1 MAIPQVK
8 QVHFI
13 GIGGYGMSALAQ
25 VLLQM
30 GYRVTGSDIN
40 DSALIRR
47 LTEQGADIKLFH
59 HPDHIGPSELV
70 VYSTAI
76 PPDNCELQEG
86 RRRGILVWHR
96 SELLAA
102 LINSHYGIAVAGT
115 HGKTTTST
123 MITLILEAGGLDP
136 TALIGGV
143 VSSFQSNARFGRSD
157 YLVAEACESDHSF
170 LRYRPHIAVITNVEA
185 DHLEHY
191 ENDFG
196 ILLKAYE
203 AFLQNLLPDGCAVL
217 CFDDPF
223 LRELAPRVAQKTVT
237 YGLAESRA
245 GSGADYTGQEIVL
258 TGQGSAFTFCYR
270 GEPLTGTI
278 TLQVPGR
285 HNVSNAVAALAVA
298 AELGLN
304 LEQCAG
310 ALKEFRGAKRR
321 FEIIGEVNGV
331 TVIDDYAH
339 HPTEVKVTLQ
349 AARASGK
356 RVCCI
361 FQPHR
366 FSRTAYFFEDF
377 ARSFDDA
384 DLVLLHRIYSA
395 GEEPRKGI
403 TSAALAH
410 RISEIK
416 GQPVY
421 SSYDMD
427 ELGRL
432 ALEWARPGD
441 MIIVM
446 GAGDISRLAYTLVQ
460 FS

>member
-1 MAIPQVK
+1 VALPQVK

-40 DSALIRR
+40 DSALVRR
-47 LTEQGADIKLFH
+47 LAEQGADIKLFH
-59 HPDHIGPSELV
+59 HPGNIGRSDLV
-70 VYSTAI
+70 VFSTAI
-76 PPDNCELQEG
+76 PPDNSELQEAL
-86 RRRGILVWHR
+86 RRGITVWHR

-102 LINSHYGIAVAGT
+102 LINSHYGIAVTGT

-123 MITLILEAGGLDP
+123 MIALLLEAGGLDP

-143 VSSFQSNARFGRSD
+143 VSSFQSNARFGRSE

-191 ENDFG
+191 QGDFN
-196 ILLKAYE
+196 LLQEAYR
-203 AFLQNLLPDGCAVL
+203 AFLQNLVADGCAVL

-223 LRELAPRVAQKTVT
+223 LRDLAPRVARKAVT
-237 YGLAESRA
+237 YGLDE
-245 GSGADYTGQEIVL
+245 SGADYSGRDIDL
-258 TGQGSAFTFCYR
+258 TGRGGSFTFYR
-270 GEPLTGTI
+270 HNEPLPAPV

-298 AELGLN
+298 AELGLD
-304 LEQCAG
+304 LERCAG
-310 ALKEFRGAKRR
+310 ALKGFRGAKRR
-321 FEIIGEVNGV
+321 FEIIGEVKGA
-331 TVIDDYAH
+331 TIIDDYAH

-349 AARASGK
+349 AARAAAN

-366 FSRTAYFFEDF
+366 YSRTDYFFEEF
-377 ARSFDDA
+377 AHSFTDA
-384 DLVLLHRIYSA
+384 DLVLLHKIYPA
-395 GEEPRKGI
+395 GEKPREGI
-403 TSAALAH
+403 TSAALAR
-410 RISEIK
+410 RISEVK
-416 GQPVY
+416 GREVY
-421 SSYDMD
+421 YSDDMD

-432 ALEWARPGD
+432 ALDWAQPGD

-446 GAGDISRLAYTLVQ
+446 GAGDITGLAYKLAQT
-460 FS
+460 

>member
-1 MAIPQVK
+1 MTLPEVK

-30 GYRVTGSDIN
+30 GYRVTGSDIH
-40 DSALIRR
+40 DSALVRQLAAR
-47 LTEQGADIKLFH
+47 GAEIKLFH
-59 HPDHIGPSELV
+59 HPDHIGSSELV
-70 VYSTAI
+70 IHSTAI
-76 PPDNCELQEG
+76 PPDNCELQEA
-86 RRRGILVWHR
+86 RRRGIPVWHR

-123 MITLILEAGGLDP
+123 MIALLLEAAGLDP

-143 VSSFQSNARFGRSD
+143 VSSFQSNARFGQSR

-191 ENDFG
+191 QNDFS
-196 ILLKAYE
+196 LMQRAYE
-203 AFLQNLLPDGCAVL
+203 AFLQNLHPDGWAVL
-217 CFDDPF
+217 CVDDPF
-223 LRELAPRVAQKTVT
+223 LRELAHRADQKVVT
-237 YGLAESRA
+237 YGLAQN
-245 GSGADYTGQEIVL
+245 GAAYTGREIAL
-258 TGQGSAFTFCYR
+258 TGLGSSFTFYRR
-270 GEPLTGTI
+270 GEPLTGTVN
-278 TLQVPGR
+278 LRVPGR

-304 LEQCAG
+304 PGRCAET
-310 ALKEFRGAKRR
+310 LTEFRGAKRR
-321 FEIIGEVNGV
+321 FEVIGEVNGV

-339 HPTEVKVTLQ
+339 HPTEVRVTLE
-349 AARASGK
+349 AARAAGK

-366 FSRTAYFFEDF
+366 YSRTAYFFEEF

-395 GEEPRKGI
+395 GEKPREGI
-403 TSAALAH
+403 TSEALAR

-421 SSYDMD
+421 WSDELA
-427 ELGRL
+427 ELGRM
-432 ALEWARPGD
+432 ALDWARPGD
-441 MIIVM
+441 LIIVM
-446 GAGDISRLAYTLVQ
+446 GAGDISGLAYQLAQ
-460 FS
+460 A